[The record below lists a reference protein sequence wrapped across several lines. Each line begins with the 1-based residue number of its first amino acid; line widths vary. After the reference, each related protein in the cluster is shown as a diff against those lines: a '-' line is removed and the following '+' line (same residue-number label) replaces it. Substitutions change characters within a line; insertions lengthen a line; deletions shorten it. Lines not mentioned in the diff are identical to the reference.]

1 MRRALALLAAAALLL
16 GGTAVSHAQDTGGD
30 DAAGAAVSAQ
40 TTPSPDPGAIQAFSP
55 DDSGSAQC
63 GAYAVSWNNE
73 RSFTFGTP
81 GRVTLSATDA
91 DGNLVLDLSHELSV
105 AEKLI
110 PRWCGDILGDGSQ
123 ALGMEEFSGG
133 AHCCFSAS
141 VVLLQPDGRRLLDA
155 DLGNGGLGRP
165 EQLNESGPLQLPAG
179 SDVFAYFDD
188 LSFAASPFLPQVF
201 VYDGTE
207 YVEATRQFPD
217 MLRADIRQTESDLT
231 AAVARP
237 VSPQVPRAFMYQEQE
252 SVALRLYG
260 LHVLLG
266 DAEQALPAIQARVAP
281 PVASWLAAH
290 AAEAA
295 DLLAQ
300 RYNLSD

>member
-1 MRRALALLAAAALLL
+1 
-16 GGTAVSHAQDTGGD
+16 
-30 DAAGAAVSAQ
+30 
-40 TTPSPDPGAIQAFSP
+40 
-55 DDSGSAQC
+55 
-63 GAYAVSWNNE
+63 VSWNNE
-73 RSFTFGTP
+73 RSFSVATP
-81 GRVTLSATDA
+81 GRVTLNATDA

-110 PRWCGDILGDGSQ
+110 PRWCGDIIGDGSQ
-123 ALGMEEFSGG
+123 ALGMEDFSGG

-141 VVLLQPDGRRLLDA
+141 VVLLQPDGRRLLDV
-155 DLGNGGLGRP
+155 DLGNGGLGHP

-179 SDVFAYFDD
+179 SDVFAYFGD

-217 MLRADIRQTESDLT
+217 LLRADIRQTESDLT
-231 AAVARP
+231 QAVARP
-237 VSPQVPRAFMYQEQE
+237 ASSQVPRAFMYQEQE

-266 DAEQALPAIQARVAP
+266 DAEQALPGIQARVAP
-281 PVASWLAAH
+281 PAATWLAAH

-295 DLLAQ
+295 DRMAQ

>member
-1 MRRALALLAAAALLL
+1 VRRALALLATAALLL
-16 GGTAVSHAQDTGGD
+16 GGPAVSRAQETGGD
-30 DAAGAAVSAQ
+30 DAPGAAA
-40 TTPSPDPGAIQAFSP
+40 SPDPAAIQALP
-55 DDSGSAQC
+55 GDDSGSAQC
-63 GAYAVSWNNE
+63 GAYSVSWNNE
-73 RSFTFGTP
+73 RSFSFATP

-110 PRWCGDILGDGSQ
+110 PRWCGDIIGDGSQ
-123 ALGMEEFSGG
+123 ALGLEEFSGG

-141 VVLLQPDGRRLLDA
+141 VVLLQPDGRRLLDV

-165 EQLNESGPLQLPAG
+165 EQLNERGPLQLPAD

-207 YVEATRQFPD
+207 YVEATRQFPGR
-217 MLRADIRQTESDLT
+217 LRADIQRTESDLT
-231 AAVARP
+231 QAVARP
-237 VSPQVPRAFMYQEQE
+237 VSPQVPRQFMYQEQE
-252 SVALRLYG
+252 SVALRLFG

-266 DAEQALPAIQARVAP
+266 DAEQALPGIQARVAP
-281 PVASWLAAH
+281 PVAAWLAAH
-290 AAEAA
+290 AAEAT
-295 DLLAQ
+295 DLMAQ